1 MCRSTLQ
8 HLTSILWISVAL
20 LPNLIP
26 VQGVPLVLTLSDTPL
41 LKQPATTSDAA
52 HDGSSFTIQEDT
64 APTRISVSEAF
75 SKPSLTLAAKI
86 SNFPDSGS
94 QIVDEPTPD
103 KPSSPQSVLA
113 TQTYVLSNK
122 SSLEEAKEP
131 SSRLHSTELP
141 AITDTPVQTFEV
153 TDAEITSLSPLSDVV
168 GSTDSITTDSSIS
181 TVSTTIIAS
190 YTQPT
195 AKPTFA
201 VESMLTVENS
211 DTFSSDISASI
222 PFTSIAEITHLS
234 RSSTLFVDRSSPVPL
249 LSSPPPGETGVDI
262 ASIVPT
268 STVDLPTPDHHAAI
282 QSHTSI
288 NPNHDIISTQEQT
301 HTLSDPHSLRIGV
314 EILLSTESMSD
325 GPNTISESS
334 SILTFSINDQL
345 STTIPGSLP
354 IVTAIPEPANSPST
368 TFQISSLSENSTK
381 NSVKTQTSDGIPVS
395 TDTTAIV
402 VVLATS
408 ETIFDSATV
417 STTTSA
423 GVSIL
428 DFTPT
433 AIPTAF
439 PTTLTP
445 EQISSILAHTS
456 LGFDPKILIVNL
468 PSINQPDAPSPSTP
482 IVVPAPAPSS
492 APPVEIPPAP
502 LPQITLP
509 IIISDVPVV
518 IPSVIPLPQITP
530 PIIISDVPVVIPSVI
545 PLPQITPP
553 IVISDAPVVIPSVIP
568 LPQISIPTASET
580 VVLPT
585 NTPIQVS
592 LPSQPTAFPTTLTP
606 EQISSI
612 LAHTSLGFDPKILIV
627 NLPSINQ
634 PDAPSPSTPIVVP
647 APAPSSAPPV
657 EIPPAPLP
665 QITLPIIISDVPVVI
680 PSVIPLPQITP
691 PIIISDVPVVIPS
704 VIPLPQITPP
714 IIISDVP
721 VVIPSV
727 IPLPQ
732 ISIPTASETVVL
744 PTNTPIQV
752 SLPSQPT
759 AFPTTLT
766 PEQISSIL
774 AHTSLGFDPKILIV
788 NLPSINQPDAPSPST
803 PIVVPAPAPSSVPP
817 VEIPP
822 APLPQ
827 ITLPIIISDVPVVIP
842 SVIPL
847 PQITPPIIISDVPV
861 VIPSVIPLPQITPPI
876 VISDVP
882 VVVPSVI
889 PLPQISIPTASETV
903 VLPTNT
909 LIQVSLPSQPT
920 AFPTTLT
927 PEQISSILAHTSLGF
942 DPKILIVNLPSI
954 NQPDAPSSST
964 PIVVPAPIPSSVP
977 PVEIPPAPLPQITL
991 PIIISDVPVV
1001 IPSVIPLPQITPP
1014 IIISDVPV
1022 VIPSVIPLPQIT
1034 PPIVISDVP
1043 VVIPSVIPLPQI
1055 SIPTASETVVL
1066 PTNTLIQVSLPSQP
1080 TAFPTTLTPEQI
1092 SSILAHTSLGFDP
1105 KILIVNLPSI
1115 NQPDAPSSST
1125 PIVVPA
1131 PIPSSAP
1138 PVEIP
1143 PAPLPQITL
1152 PIIISDVP
1160 VVIPSVIPLPQIT
1173 PPIVISDVPVVIP
1186 SVIPLPQIS
1195 IPTASETVVLPT
1207 NTLIQV
1213 SLPSQPTAFPTTL
1226 TPEQISSILAHTSL
1240 GFDPKILIVNL
1251 PSINQPD
1258 APSPSTPI
1266 VVPAPIPSSV
1276 PPVEIPPAPLPQITL
1291 PIIISDVP
1299 VVIPSVIPLPQISI
1313 PTASETVVLPT
1324 NTLIQVSLPSQPTAF
1339 PTTLTPEQ
1347 ISSILAHTSLGFDP
1361 KILIVNLP
1369 SINQPDAPSSST
1381 PIVVPAPIPSSVPPV
1396 EIPPAPLPQITL
1408 PIIISDV
1415 PVVIPSVIPLPQITP
1430 PIIISDVP
1438 VVIPSVIPLPQI
1450 TPPII
1455 ISDVPVV
1462 IPSVIPLPQ
1471 ISIPTASETVV
1482 LPTNTLIQVSL
1493 PSQPTAFPT
1502 TLTPEQIS
1510 SILAHTSLGFDP
1522 KILIV
1527 NLPSIN
1533 QPDAPSPS
1541 TPIVVPAPAP
1551 SSAPPVEIPPAPL
1564 PQITLP
1570 IIISDVPVVI
1580 PSVIPL
1586 PQITPPIVI
1595 SDAPVVIPSVI
1606 PLPQISIPTASET
1619 VVLPTNTLIQVSLP
1633 SQPTAF
1639 PTTLTPEQI
1648 SSILAHTS
1656 LGFDPKILIVNLP
1669 SINQPDAPSSSTPIV
1684 VPAPIPSSVPP
1695 VEIPPA
1701 PLPQITLPIII
1712 SDVPVVIPSVIPLPQ
1727 ITPPIVISDV
1737 PVVIPSVIPLPQI
1750 TPPIVISDVP
1760 VVIPSVIPLPQIS
1773 IPTASETVVLPTN
1786 TLIQVSLPSQPTAF
1800 PTTLTPE
1807 QISSI
1812 LAHTSL
1818 GFDPKILIVNLPS
1831 INQPDAP
1838 SPSTPIVVPA
1848 PIPSSVPPVEIPPA
1862 PLPQITLP
1870 IIISDVPVVIPSV
1883 IPLPQITPPIVISD
1897 APVVI
1902 PSVIPLPQISIP
1914 TASETVVLPTNT
1926 LIQVSLPSQPTA
1938 FPTTLT
1944 PEQISSILAHTSLGF
1959 DPKILIVNLPSI
1971 NQPDAPSSPSRLPPV
1986 LVSSTNGTPL
1996 PKDIPPLVSVFQPSF
2011 APGPAATNTQ
2021 ENPSQPITSANTAS
2035 GSALN
2040 ITPNQRAGISVAI
2053 TSPLSTGQTPV
2064 VESQPINT
2072 IGVSQ
2077 APDRSVEGNSQA
2089 SVKLTLASTIIST
2102 DPSNSGSVP
2111 NTPVV
2116 SIPNASVPSG
2126 HGVFENPLAIPSATG
2141 VLPTGDT
2148 LIDGSM
2154 QSNQIES
2161 KSAPAGNVVANNPGG
2176 DIIVGGSQ
2184 PKSPFSGKPG
2194 DSKADGG
2201 SSGHNGAGD
2210 AGTPSESLSGNNGM
2224 PVTVIEMLIGGVGIA
2239 FVILGSVLVVTRRG
2253 QALSP
2258 TFNAGMGPSEGG
2270 QNLGSTVGIAPASGT
2285 DTLKFSLAPLTGTK
2299 IPLGRVRSLSILS
2312 RPPPLN
2318 RIYVEGQSF
2327 IDMPPMTELSP
2338 NSSISTIYPSK
2349 QPKLVN
2355 SRSVLHHD
2363 ERLTH
2368 MIDIVPTM
2376 GANAIEAEACSDC
2389 QLTPHTSPV
2398 LRSTFSN
2405 DGISVPA
2412 ISRRVNCSSSYSN
2425 DGVYQTCMQLVP
2437 SKQSA
2442 YGNLG
2447 VPAYNDNMDMLHR
2460 DTTITAIP
2468 MGTKVGFPQDC
2479 DISSINLVSEYTDM
2493 TFESL
2498 PLQRRFSATESLI
2511 SLKQSNIS
2519 IRSGIEMSNT
2529 THSWCISH
2537 ISQPAMDDDI
2547 DEQFDPNQTFIE
2559 WRCGGQLPRA
2569 LMTENPQS
2577 LAQDERVVEDSI
2589 PTGSQYDMHA
2599 ITPSYEAESDS
2610 SWFDE
2615 NTSGALSGA
2624 GIFAQTKHA
2633 SGSARGSRHAMM
2645 ATVEKDLGEFS
2656 LEFHAHQ
2663 YNLHATSTQKSVK
2676 PRPFLRDDDYDM
2688 HTQSNGEWTINDTTV
2703 TGFEENSI
2711 SSENTSALFSDCDDN
2726 Q

>member
-262 ASIVPT
+262 ASILPT

-325 GPNTISESS
+325 GPSTISESS

-408 ETIFDSATV
+408 ETIFDSATL

-634 PDAPSPSTPIVVP
+634 PDAPSP
-647 APAPSSAPPV
+647 
-657 EIPPAPLP
+657 L
-665 QITLPIIISDVPVVI
+665 
-680 PSVIPLPQITP
+680 
-691 PIIISDVPVVIPS
+691 
-704 VIPLPQITPP
+704 
-714 IIISDVP
+714 
-721 VVIPSV
+721 
-727 IPLPQ
+727 
-732 ISIPTASETVVL
+732 
-744 PTNTPIQV
+744 
-752 SLPSQPT
+752 
-759 AFPTTLT
+759 
-766 PEQISSIL
+766 
-774 AHTSLGFDPKILIV
+774 
-788 NLPSINQPDAPSPST
+788 T

-822 APLPQ
+822 APFPQ
-827 ITLPIIISDVPVVIP
+827 ITLPIIISDI
-842 SVIPL
+842 
-847 PQITPPIIISDVPV
+847 
-861 VIPSVIPLPQITPPI
+861 
-876 VISDVP
+876 P
-882 VVVPSVI
+882 VVV
-889 PLPQISIPTASETV
+889 
-903 VLPTNT
+903 
-909 LIQVSLPSQPT
+909 
-920 AFPTTLT
+920 
-927 PEQISSILAHTSLGF
+927 
-942 DPKILIVNLPSI
+942 
-954 NQPDAPSSST
+954 
-964 PIVVPAPIPSSVP
+964 
-977 PVEIPPAPLPQITL
+977 
-991 PIIISDVPVV
+991 
-1001 IPSVIPLPQITPP
+1001 
-1014 IIISDVPV
+1014 
-1022 VIPSVIPLPQIT
+1022 
-1034 PPIVISDVP
+1034 
-1043 VVIPSVIPLPQI
+1043 PSVIPLPQI

-1173 PPIVISDVPVVIP
+1173 PPIIISDVPVVIPSVIPLPQITPPIVISDVPVVVP

-1207 NTLIQV
+1207 NTPIQV

-1258 APSPSTPI
+1258 APSP
-1266 VVPAPIPSSV
+1266 
-1276 PPVEIPPAPLPQITL
+1276 
-1291 PIIISDVP
+1291 
-1299 VVIPSVIPLPQISI
+1299 
-1313 PTASETVVLPT
+1313 
-1324 NTLIQVSLPSQPTAF
+1324 
-1339 PTTLTPEQ
+1339 
-1347 ISSILAHTSLGFDP
+1347 
-1361 KILIVNLP
+1361 
-1369 SINQPDAPSSST
+1369 
-1381 PIVVPAPIPSSVPPV
+1381 
-1396 EIPPAPLPQITL
+1396 
-1408 PIIISDV
+1408 
-1415 PVVIPSVIPLPQITP
+1415 
-1430 PIIISDVP
+1430 
-1438 VVIPSVIPLPQI
+1438 
-1450 TPPII
+1450 
-1455 ISDVPVV
+1455 
-1462 IPSVIPLPQ
+1462 
-1471 ISIPTASETVV
+1471 
-1482 LPTNTLIQVSL
+1482 
-1493 PSQPTAFPT
+1493 
-1502 TLTPEQIS
+1502 
-1510 SILAHTSLGFDP
+1510 
-1522 KILIV
+1522 
-1527 NLPSIN
+1527 
-1533 QPDAPSPS
+1533 
-1541 TPIVVPAPAP
+1541 
-1551 SSAPPVEIPPAPL
+1551 
-1564 PQITLP
+1564 
-1570 IIISDVPVVI
+1570 
-1580 PSVIPL
+1580 
-1586 PQITPPIVI
+1586 
-1595 SDAPVVIPSVI
+1595 
-1606 PLPQISIPTASET
+1606 
-1619 VVLPTNTLIQVSLP
+1619 
-1633 SQPTAF
+1633 
-1639 PTTLTPEQI
+1639 
-1648 SSILAHTS
+1648 
-1656 LGFDPKILIVNLP
+1656 
-1669 SINQPDAPSSSTPIV
+1669 STPIV

-1883 IPLPQITPPIVISD
+1883 IPLPQITPPIVISDVPVVIPSVIPLPQISIPTASETVVLPTNTLIQVSLPSQPTAFPTTLTPEQISSILAHTSLGFDPKILIVNLPSINQPDAPSPSTPIVVPAPIPSSVPPVEIPPAPLPQITLPIIISDVPVVIPSVIPLPQITPPIIISDVPVVIPSVIPLPQITPPIVISDAPVVIPSVIPLPQISIPTASETVVLPTNTLIQVSLPSQPTAFPTTLTPEQISSILAHTSLGFDPKILIVNLPSINQPDAPSPSTPIVVPAPIPSSVPPVEIPPAPLPQITPPIVISDAPVVIPSVIPLPQISIPTASETVVLPTNTLIQVSLPSQPTAFPTTLTPEQISSILAHTSLGFDPKILIVNLPSINQPDAPSPSTPIVVPAPIPSSVPPVEIPPAPLPQITPPIVISDVPVVIPSVIPLPQISIPTASETVVLPTNTLIQVSLPSQPTAFPTTLTPEQISSILAHTSLGFDPKILIVNLPSINQPDAPSPSTPIVVPAPIPSSVPPVEIPPAPLPQITLPIIISDVPVVIPSVIPLPQITPPIVISDVPVVIPSVIPLPQITPPIVISDVPVVIPSVSLPSQPTAFPTTLTPEQISSILAHTSLGFDPKILIVNLPSINQPDAPSPSTPIVVPAPIPSSVPPVEIPPAPLPQITPPIVISD

>member
-262 ASIVPT
+262 ASILPT

-325 GPNTISESS
+325 GPSTISESS

-408 ETIFDSATV
+408 ETIFDSATL

-634 PDAPSPSTPIVVP
+634 PDAPSP
-647 APAPSSAPPV
+647 
-657 EIPPAPLP
+657 L
-665 QITLPIIISDVPVVI
+665 
-680 PSVIPLPQITP
+680 
-691 PIIISDVPVVIPS
+691 
-704 VIPLPQITPP
+704 
-714 IIISDVP
+714 
-721 VVIPSV
+721 
-727 IPLPQ
+727 
-732 ISIPTASETVVL
+732 
-744 PTNTPIQV
+744 
-752 SLPSQPT
+752 
-759 AFPTTLT
+759 
-766 PEQISSIL
+766 
-774 AHTSLGFDPKILIV
+774 
-788 NLPSINQPDAPSPST
+788 T

-822 APLPQ
+822 APFPQ
-827 ITLPIIISDVPVVIP
+827 ITLPIIISDI
-842 SVIPL
+842 
-847 PQITPPIIISDVPV
+847 
-861 VIPSVIPLPQITPPI
+861 
-876 VISDVP
+876 P
-882 VVVPSVI
+882 VVV
-889 PLPQISIPTASETV
+889 
-903 VLPTNT
+903 
-909 LIQVSLPSQPT
+909 
-920 AFPTTLT
+920 
-927 PEQISSILAHTSLGF
+927 
-942 DPKILIVNLPSI
+942 
-954 NQPDAPSSST
+954 
-964 PIVVPAPIPSSVP
+964 
-977 PVEIPPAPLPQITL
+977 
-991 PIIISDVPVV
+991 
-1001 IPSVIPLPQITPP
+1001 
-1014 IIISDVPV
+1014 
-1022 VIPSVIPLPQIT
+1022 
-1034 PPIVISDVP
+1034 
-1043 VVIPSVIPLPQI
+1043 PSVIPLPQI

-1173 PPIVISDVPVVIP
+1173 PPIIISDVPVVIPSVIPLPQITPPIVISDVPVVVP

-1207 NTLIQV
+1207 NTPIQV

-1258 APSPSTPI
+1258 APSP
-1266 VVPAPIPSSV
+1266 
-1276 PPVEIPPAPLPQITL
+1276 
-1291 PIIISDVP
+1291 
-1299 VVIPSVIPLPQISI
+1299 
-1313 PTASETVVLPT
+1313 
-1324 NTLIQVSLPSQPTAF
+1324 
-1339 PTTLTPEQ
+1339 
-1347 ISSILAHTSLGFDP
+1347 
-1361 KILIVNLP
+1361 
-1369 SINQPDAPSSST
+1369 
-1381 PIVVPAPIPSSVPPV
+1381 
-1396 EIPPAPLPQITL
+1396 
-1408 PIIISDV
+1408 
-1415 PVVIPSVIPLPQITP
+1415 
-1430 PIIISDVP
+1430 
-1438 VVIPSVIPLPQI
+1438 
-1450 TPPII
+1450 
-1455 ISDVPVV
+1455 
-1462 IPSVIPLPQ
+1462 
-1471 ISIPTASETVV
+1471 
-1482 LPTNTLIQVSL
+1482 
-1493 PSQPTAFPT
+1493 
-1502 TLTPEQIS
+1502 
-1510 SILAHTSLGFDP
+1510 
-1522 KILIV
+1522 
-1527 NLPSIN
+1527 
-1533 QPDAPSPS
+1533 
-1541 TPIVVPAPAP
+1541 
-1551 SSAPPVEIPPAPL
+1551 
-1564 PQITLP
+1564 
-1570 IIISDVPVVI
+1570 
-1580 PSVIPL
+1580 
-1586 PQITPPIVI
+1586 
-1595 SDAPVVIPSVI
+1595 
-1606 PLPQISIPTASET
+1606 
-1619 VVLPTNTLIQVSLP
+1619 
-1633 SQPTAF
+1633 
-1639 PTTLTPEQI
+1639 
-1648 SSILAHTS
+1648 
-1656 LGFDPKILIVNLP
+1656 
-1669 SINQPDAPSSSTPIV
+1669 STPIV

-1883 IPLPQITPPIVISD
+1883 IPLPQITPPIVISDVPVVIPSVIPLPQISIPTASETVVLPTNTLIQVSLPSQPTAFPTTLTPEQISSILAHTSLGFDPKILIVNLPSINQPDAPSPSTPIVVPAPIPSSVPPVEIPPAPLPQITLPIIISDVPVVIPSVIPLPQITPPIIISDVPVVIPSVIPLPQITPPIVISDAPVVIPSVIPLPQISIPTASETVVLPTNTLIQVSLPSQPTAFPTTLTPEQISSILAHTSLGFDPKILIVNLPSINQPDAPSPSTPIVVPAPIPSSVPPVEIPPAPLPQITPPIVISDAPVVIPSVIPLPQISIPTASETVVLPTNTLIQVSLPSQPTAFPTTLTPEQISSILAHTSLGFDPKILIVNLPSINQPDAPSPSTPIVVPAPIPSSVPPVEIPPAPLPQITPPIVISDVPVVIPSVIPLPQISIPTASETVVLPTNTLIQVSLPSQPTAFPTTLTPEQISSILAHTSLGFDPKILIVNLPSINQPDAPSPSTPIVVPAPIPSSVPPVEIPPAPLPQITLPIIISDVPVVIPSVIPLPQITPPIVISDVPVVIPSVIPLPQITPPIVISDVPVVIPSVIPLPQISIPTASETVVLPTNTLIQVSLPSQPTAFPTTLTPEQISSILAHTSLGFDPKILIVNLPSINQPDAPSPSTPIVVPAPIPSSVPPVEIPPAPLPQITPPIVISD

-2498 PLQRRFSATESLI
+2498 PLQRRFFGNRKSDLVEAVEYQYSLW
-2511 SLKQSNIS
+2511 N
-2519 IRSGIEMSNT
+2519 
-2529 THSWCISH
+2529 
-2537 ISQPAMDDDI
+2537 
-2547 DEQFDPNQTFIE
+2547 
-2559 WRCGGQLPRA
+2559 
-2569 LMTENPQS
+2569 
-2577 LAQDERVVEDSI
+2577 
-2589 PTGSQYDMHA
+2589 
-2599 ITPSYEAESDS
+2599 
-2610 SWFDE
+2610 
-2615 NTSGALSGA
+2615 
-2624 GIFAQTKHA
+2624 
-2633 SGSARGSRHAMM
+2633 
-2645 ATVEKDLGEFS
+2645 
-2656 LEFHAHQ
+2656 
-2663 YNLHATSTQKSVK
+2663 
-2676 PRPFLRDDDYDM
+2676 
-2688 HTQSNGEWTINDTTV
+2688 
-2703 TGFEENSI
+2703 
-2711 SSENTSALFSDCDDN
+2711 
-2726 Q
+2726 